1 MTPPDIDIVVIGLN
15 CERTLADCLRSALAS
30 DYRRGRIRVFYV
42 DSGSND
48 GSVAAA
54 RAFPEVTV
62 LSLEGRPP
70 SPGAARNLG
79 WRAGTAPY
87 VQFLDSDTVMDAEW
101 PALAVE
107 SLTVGIGAVRGWRQE
122 RYPERSVYNWIGDQE
137 WNARPGDCD
146 TFGGDAML
154 RREVL
159 EQTGGYDE
167 ELVGGEDPELS
178 ERVRRGGWRV
188 VQVPAPMTVHDLA
201 MHRFGQYWKRAYRTG
216 YGYAAVLDRR
226 DGGSGF
232 WNREVVRIALRGGVA
247 PFGALAGLL
256 GGLAGWAPG
265 LVVLTLALAA
275 WFHPVLFRRDWFR
288 KEMGLTAREAWIY
301 GLHCSVVV
309 LPEFFGLARF
319 VVGKLADRPLRNS
332 APALPAAA
340 QAAAWILC
348 ALPWLGG
355 CSMFDPGVHDYTQG
369 DGVRE
374 SRDASGAFLSGEA
387 KEAVI
392 FASEAD
398 VATFSSL
405 VPDEYLIGPGDVM
418 SIIVRG
424 RPDVSLEEV
433 TVSPDGKIS
442 MPRVGIVE
450 VRDQTVDWLTAFLTE
465 KLSAFYSGPDVS
477 VLVKEYH
484 NNKVF
489 VLGRVDHPGLVNF
502 KGTGTLLEA
511 IALAGG
517 MSTVAQ
523 NSFLSQAVIFRGKEM
538 VIWVDLTELLNNG
551 NMALNAK
558 LKNNDLVY
566 IPESHDELAYVMGEV
581 ANPGAIKLTS
591 ELSLLD
597 AIMMSGGPTV
607 NGKLARVYL
616 IRFKDKKGHVQE
628 IDLTEL
634 LGTAD
639 FRKDYLLRDG
649 DVVYVSPR
657 VLRDVNYV
665 ISSLSPSV
673 SYLSLAAL
681 AAQSGGN

>member
-1 MTPPDIDIVVIGLN
+1 MTSRDIDIVVIGLN
-15 CERTLADCLRSALAS
+15 CERTLADCLRSALHS
-30 DYRRGRIRVFYV
+30 DYREGTIRVYYV
-42 DSGSND
+42 DSGSSD
-48 GSVAAA
+48 GSVALA
-54 RAFPEVTV
+54 RTFPGVAV
-62 LSLEGRPP
+62 LSLGDRPP

-79 WRAGTAPY
+79 WRAGKAPF
-87 VQFLDSDTVMDAEW
+87 VQFLDSDTVMDREW

-107 SLTVGIGAVRGWRQE
+107 SLSAGVGAVRGWRQE
-122 RYPERSVYNWIGDQE
+122 RHPDQSIYNWIGDQE

-159 EQTGGYDE
+159 ETTAGYDE

-178 ERVRRGGWRV
+178 ERVRRQGWRV

-201 MHRFGQYWKRAYRTG
+201 MYRFSQYWKRAYRTG

-226 DGGSGF
+226 DDGSGF
-232 WNREVVRIALRGGVA
+232 WNREVLRILVRGGVA
-247 PFGALAGLL
+247 PILALVGMILGA
-256 GGLAGWAPG
+256 AGWVPG
-265 LVVLTLALAA
+265 WLAFLVGLAA
-275 WFHPVLFRRDWFR
+275 WFHPALFRRKWFR
-288 KEMGLTAREAWIY
+288 QEMGLTHREAWIY
-301 GLHCSVVV
+301 GLHCSTVVV
-309 LPEFFGLARF
+309 PECCGVVRF
-319 VVGKLADRPLRNS
+319 AFGKLTDQPLRNA
-332 APALPAAA
+332 APALRSAAA
-340 QAAAWILC
+340 SVLLTLSC
-348 ALPWLGG
+348 LPWLSG

-369 DGVRE
+369 NRIKE

-387 KEAVI
+387 KESVI
-392 FASEAD
+392 FASETD
-398 VATFSSL
+398 VAHFSST

-418 SIIVRG
+418 SIVVRG
-424 RPDVSLEEV
+424 RPDVSLTEV

-442 MPRVGIVE
+442 VPRVGIVE
-450 VRDQTVDWLTAFLTE
+450 VRGQTVEWLTAFLAE
-465 KLSAFYSGPDVS
+465 QLSAYYSSPDVS
-477 VLVKEYH
+477 VLMREYH

-489 VLGRVDHPGLVNF
+489 VLGRVDLPGLVNF

-538 VIWVDLTELLNNG
+538 VIWVDLKELLNNG

-558 LKNNDLVY
+558 LRNNDLVY

-581 ANPGAIKLTS
+581 GNPGAIKLTS
-591 ELSLLD
+591 EISLLD

-607 NGKLARVYL
+607 DGKLARVYL
-616 IRFKDKKGHVQE
+616 IRFKEKKGHVQE

-639 FRKDYLLRDG
+639 FRQDYLLRDG

-657 VLRDVNYV
+657 VLRNVNYV

-673 SYLSLAAL
+673 SYLSLAAF